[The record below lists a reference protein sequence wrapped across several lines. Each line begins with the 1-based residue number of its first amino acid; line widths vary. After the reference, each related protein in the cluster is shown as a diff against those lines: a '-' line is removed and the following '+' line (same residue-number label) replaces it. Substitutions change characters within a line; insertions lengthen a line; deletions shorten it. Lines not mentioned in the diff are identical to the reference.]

1 MFYLI
6 GVNHDVQ
13 RHAPGAEFNMHQ
25 AELER
30 CLSAAIEK
38 CQPALIAVEESEDT
52 LKDKRKGVS
61 VVYESIPR
69 NIARRHAIEPMLCE
83 PSDTWKAQYGCMDS
97 LTLHLELSVS
107 DLLRGVPSNQEKAA
121 VAAVGMAL
129 FFPLREAYWLE
140 QFKDYLQ
147 SDVIF
152 VLGENHIDSFS
163 SRLQALG
170 VQVKVSCRGIGVTD
184 ANRVESAAA
193 RDFPAKNPGIFCRM
207 LQHFK
212 GSA

>member
-13 RHAPGAEFNMHQ
+13 RHAPGAEFDAHQ
-25 AELER
+25 IELER
-30 CLSAAIEK
+30 CLSEAIEK

-52 LKDKRKGVS
+52 LKEKRKGVC
-61 VVYESIPR
+61 VVCESIPR
-69 NIARRHAIEPMLCE
+69 NVARRHAIEPMLCE
-83 PSDTWKAQYGCMDS
+83 PSDAWKAEHGCMDS

-107 DLLRGVPSNQEKAA
+107 DLLRGIPSDQEKAA
-121 VAAVGMAL
+121 VAAVAMAL
-129 FFPLREAYWLE
+129 FFPLREEYWLE

-152 VLGENHIDSFS
+152 VVGENHIDSFS

-170 VQVKVSCRGIGVTD
+170 VQVKVLCRGIGVTD
-184 ANRVESAAA
+184 TNRAESAAA
-193 RDFPAKNPGIFCRM
+193 REFPAKNPGVFRRM